1 MFVTF
6 LEMKIIHLHDYNKLK
21 HVKVMFL
28 VKKKTCNI
36 LRFKNMIR
44 ETVVFF
50 H

>member
-28 VKKKTCNI
+28 VKKKHVT
-36 LRFKNMIR
+36 
-44 ETVVFF
+44 FF
-50 H
+50 VQKHDT